1 MGQADASLLERG
13 EAIDWLASAFAE
25 ARRSGLLVAVT
36 GEAGIG
42 KTSLLRQFADTHQ
55 HDADV
60 RWGVCDPLATQR
72 PLAPLVDIAA
82 GAAWLELLEQP
93 AGRALVFDA
102 LLRDLTVS
110 GRTPIVVVED
120 VHWADDAT
128 LDLLIFLRRR
138 VATTKALLVISY
150 RDDELGSSHPLR
162 QVMGEIVSSASRRL
176 RLQPLTAVAVAHMAS
191 GAAVDPVELYRVT
204 TGNPFFVT
212 ETLAEPSAEVAMTVR
227 DAVMAR
233 ARHLGAEARRALE
246 VVAIT
251 PGGVEIALVERL
263 SGASVDDLDACIEHG
278 ILEVD
283 GSHLSFRHE
292 LARRAWLDGL
302 SAVRLQRLH
311 LEALQALESG
321 DHGTTDSALLAHHA
335 VGAADADAIATHV
348 PGAARRA
355 AALGA
360 HREAARHYAAAV
372 TAANRMNGG
381 HRAELFAEYAYQCYL
396 TDQLDAAIGA
406 QTEALAIWHNAGDR
420 RSEGNGL
427 RFLSRL
433 TWFVG
438 RNADAIR
445 HANAAIDVLQT
456 FPDTPDLAMAYSNI
470 SQLHM
475 VASESDDAV
484 LWGEKAIAIA
494 EVLHD
499 NAVLAHALNNV
510 GVALTEQHNPRGQ
523 AMLQRSLSISRC
535 HQLHEHAARAYTNLA
550 SNFVR
555 SREYDAGAEVLHR
568 GIEFCIEEDLET
580 WRIYMSVWLA
590 RERFERGRWDE
601 AVDLAT
607 AVIEREG
614 VAPVTL
620 VGALVVIGRVRARRG
635 DPEVWS
641 VLDRALRVALGTGEL
656 QRLAPTVAARAEA
669 TWLAGDSGHVDDE
682 VLSTLALARQR
693 GEQWATGELA
703 LAVHRAGRSPGVVG
717 CAEPFRLHIE
727 GRLEAAAAAW
737 DALGCPYEAADCRGD
752 SDDPDVVAASLREL
766 TALGAMARARQVAD
780 RLRSLGRPVPRGANS
795 RTRTN
800 VSGLTDREVEVALLL
815 ADGSTD
821 KEIADQLVISRK
833 TAGHHVSHVLTKL
846 GARNRSEAAA
856 IVARWAGPDA
866 TG

>member
-1 MGQADASLLERG
+1 MGQADASLLERV
-13 EAIDWLASAFAE
+13 EAIDWLANAFAE
-25 ARRSGLLVAVT
+25 ARRGGLLVAVT

-42 KTSLLRQFADTHQ
+42 KTSLLRQFADTHR
-55 HDADV
+55 HVADV

-72 PLAPLVDIAA
+72 PLAPLVDVAA

-93 AGRALVFDA
+93 DGRSLVFDA

-150 RDDELGSSHPLR
+150 RDDELGPSHPLR
-162 QVMGEIVSSASRRL
+162 HVIGELVSRASRRF
-176 RLQPLTAVAVAHMAS
+176 RLPPLTVAAVAQMAS

-204 TGNPFFVT
+204 AGNPFFVV
-212 ETLAEPSAEVAMTVR
+212 ETLAEPAAKVAMTVR

-233 ARHLGAEARRALE
+233 ARHLGAKARLALE
-246 VVAIT
+246 VVAIA
-251 PGGVEIALVERL
+251 PAGVEIALVERL
-263 SGASVDDLDACIEHG
+263 AGASVDDLDDCIEHG
-278 ILEVD
+278 ILAAD
-283 GSHLSFRHE
+283 GSHLTFRHE

-302 SAVRLQRLH
+302 SAVRLQHLH
-311 LEALQALESG
+311 LETLHALESG
-321 DHGTTDSALLAHHA
+321 DHGSTDSALLAHHA
-335 VGAADADAIATHV
+335 IGAADSGAIATHV

-360 HREAARHYAAAV
+360 HREAARHYAAAL
-372 TAANRMNGG
+372 TAANRMSNED
-381 HRAELFAEYAYQCYL
+381 RAQLFADYAYQCYL

-406 QTEALAIWHNAGDR
+406 QTEALAIWRSAGNHC
-420 RSEGNGL
+420 SEGNGL

-433 TWFVG
+433 TWFAG
-438 RNADAIR
+438 RNADAMR
-445 HANAAIDVLQT
+445 HANAAIEVLQT
-456 FPDTPDLAMAYSNI
+456 FHGTPDLAMAFSNV

-475 VASESDDAV
+475 VASDSDDAV

-494 EVLHD
+494 EDLHD

-510 GVALTEQHNPRGQ
+510 GTALMDQHNPRGQ
-523 AMLQRSLSISRC
+523 AMLERSLSISRC
-535 HQLHEHAARAYTNLA
+535 HQLHEHTARAYTNLA

-555 SREYDAGAEVLHR
+555 ARAYDAGAEVLQR
-568 GIEFCIEEDLET
+568 GIEFCIDEDLDT
-580 WRIYMSVWLA
+580 WRVYMSVWLA

-620 VGALVVIGRVRARRG
+620 VGALVVVGGVRARRG
-635 DPEVWS
+635 DPEVWP
-641 VLDRALRVALGTGEL
+641 VLDRALRLAEGTGEL

-669 TWLAGDSGHVDDE
+669 AWLAGDPHRVDDE
-682 VLSTLALARQR
+682 VVSTLALARDR
-693 GEQWATGELA
+693 GDRWATGELA
-703 LAVHRAGRSPGVVG
+703 LAAYRAGRLPSVAG
-717 CAEPFRLHIE
+717 CAEPFRLQIE
-727 GRLEAAAAAW
+727 GRVEAAAAAW
-737 DALGCPYEAADCRGD
+737 DAIGCPYEAADCRGD

-766 TALGAMARARQVAD
+766 TALGARARARQLAD
-780 RLRSLGRPVPRGANS
+780 RLRALGRPVPRGANS

-800 VSGLTDREVEVALLL
+800 AGGLTDREVEVALLL
-815 ADGSTD
+815 ADGNTD

-833 TAGHHVSHVLTKL
+833 TVGHHVSHVLTKL
-846 GARNRSEAAA
+846 GARNRSEAAS
-856 IVARWAGPDA
+856 IVARWSVADS